1 MVALKTLETLGY
13 DRAFFKLKASGT
25 DDSEFTYYTFDKNIA
40 SKWITY
46 WDIVGIHY
54 RSKEPLL
61 LDVQLM
67 YIDEEALINWPP
79 FKAPRDTPGLI
90 SFDPPELLALIEF
103 FETLS
108 VHRLSDGGQTLAYFC
123 LLDIDDLVKFRF
135 DSWPIDDKIGNYYR
149 YLPDEGV
156 QSLEEISIVGLPRWS
171 AKSGVYQQTGLTFAT
186 FDRQRLDDPLFR
198 PSDTDGLGTMR
209 FNQPALEEF
218 IALLKQRTYENFVRG
233 MQA

>member
-1 MVALKTLETLGY
+1 MVTLKPLEILGY
-13 DRAFFKLKASGT
+13 DRTFFKLTASGT
-25 DDSEFTYYTFDKNIA
+25 GDSESTYYTFDTNVS
-40 SKWITY
+40 SKWITN

-79 FKAPRDTPGLI
+79 FEAPRDAPGLI
-90 SFDPPELLALIEF
+90 SLNPPELLALIEF
-103 FETLS
+103 FETLIDS
-108 VHRLSDGGQTLAYFC
+108 YLSHGDQTLTHFR
-123 LLDIDDLVKFRF
+123 LLDVDDLMKFRF
-135 DSWPIDDKIGNYYR
+135 DDWPIDDKIGNYYR

-156 QSLEEISIVGLPRWS
+156 QSPEEISIVGLPRWS
-171 AKSGVYQQTGLTFAT
+171 AKYGIEQCTGLTFVT
-186 FDRQRLDDPLFR
+186 FNQQRLSDPQFR

-218 IALLKQRTYENFVRG
+218 IALLKQRTYEDFMRG